1 MLPSAHFHLLFN
13 YSSAALIPSGRS
25 SPPGF
30 AAVPHSSTHTWKNP
44 AGRALSLTKR
54 EHLRAVGNL
63 HLGCC
68 VDQVSVQSKAGTIF
82 SLLPFSFSYLT
93 EVLSPQSLAIGY
105 QLPAEPETKLSL
117 KQRGEKREKST
128 KESWSQLLLG
138 SPAGSVARTKARGCC
153 CFCASCHWPA
163 KPPGAQRGTACL
175 QSIPTTAFSH
185 ALLSQELKQIHPNSW
200 NGQKEPREEEGSQP
214 AALVTT
220 AKSLWPT
227 DTTFL

>member
-1 MLPSAHFHLLFN
+1 MYLKF
-13 YSSAALIPSGRS
+13 
-25 SPPGF
+25 
-30 AAVPHSSTHTWKNP
+30 
-44 AGRALSLTKR
+44 
-54 EHLRAVGNL
+54 
-63 HLGCC
+63 
-68 VDQVSVQSKAGTIF
+68 QVQSKAGTIF

-153 CFCASCHWPA
+153 CFCASCHRPA
-163 KPPGAQRGTACL
+163 KPPGARRGTACF

-185 ALLSQELKQIHPNSW
+185 ALLSQELQQTHPNSW
-200 NGQKEPREEEGSQP
+200 NGQKKTHMGGGRI
-214 AALVTT
+214 TT
-220 AKSLWPT
+220 TGTGDSRQELAVHGHDVPVASHRGERQSWGPPPSPSAHPHI
-227 DTTFL
+227 

>member
-1 MLPSAHFHLLFN
+1 MYLKF
-13 YSSAALIPSGRS
+13 
-25 SPPGF
+25 
-30 AAVPHSSTHTWKNP
+30 
-44 AGRALSLTKR
+44 
-54 EHLRAVGNL
+54 
-63 HLGCC
+63 
-68 VDQVSVQSKAGTIF
+68 QVQSKAGTIF

-153 CFCASCHWPA
+153 RFCASCHRPA

-185 ALLSQELKQIHPNSW
+185 ALLSQELQQTHPNSW
-200 NGQKEPREEEGSQP
+200 NGQKNPHGRRKDHNHRHRRQPPRARGPRTQRSCDIPLRGKAILGTTSQP
-214 AALVTT
+214 LSPSSRLTT
-220 AKSLWPT
+220 ISSCRKCRNSKRNLYNKAWRNQQQKK
-227 DTTFL
+227 